1 VLWYTFPRKEG
12 GCMLKKYV
20 VIPALI
26 AALYCA
32 LVFMFMPVSFGTVQ
46 IRVAEALT
54 VLPYF
59 TPSAIY
65 GLFIGCLLANIIGG
79 AGILD
84 IILGSLSTL
93 VAAFLTYK
101 VKNKWLAP
109 IPPIVINMFVIGYV
123 LNIYYG
129 MNYWLAVVS
138 VGAGQLVSCMG
149 LGLLL
154 LLQLEK
160 YKERLFE

>member
-1 VLWYTFPRKEG
+1 
-12 GCMLKKYV
+12 MLKKYV

-32 LVFMFMPVSFGTVQ
+32 LVFIFMPVSFGTVQ